1 MAHFHQVKDSE
12 NAGLHF
18 LRIKFT
24 LEELL
29 VLWDQLLSK
38 IYGLNYLV
46 RQGRDDLQKILVHE
60 VQVGL
65 LEVGYL
71 VRQLKVILDAL
82 FYGDGYFRLEQLM
95 VLLLLYLVFRQNRVE
110 KHYFDGFELFVSE
123 EMVLD
128 QLQGDCLPVFWVF
141 DAE

>member
-1 MAHFHQVKDSE
+1 M
-12 NAGLHF
+12 
-18 LRIKFT
+18 
-24 LEELL
+24 
-29 VLWDQLLSK
+29 
-38 IYGLNYLV
+38 V

-128 QLQGDCLPVFWVF
+128 QLQGDCLPVF
-141 DAE
+141 